1 MDSTL
6 PSPTQDERTMAML
19 AHLLQL
25 FTGFLGPL
33 VIYFVRRES
42 RFVAFHSLQALFW
55 QLLLALFF
63 FVGIVL
69 MIFTAVA
76 GASGGHSGNMPP
88 LFFGVI
94 VLFWLGT
101 FAVSILNLVVVIYF
115 TVKASKGEWAE
126 NPLVARWARQV
137 AGV

>member
-1 MDSTL
+1 MKTTL
-6 PSPTQDERTMAML
+6 PEPTQDERTMAML

-33 VIYFVRRES
+33 VIYFIRRES
-42 RFVAFHSLQALFW
+42 RFVAFHSLQAVFW
-55 QLLLALFF
+55 QLCLALFF

-69 MIFTAVA
+69 MIFTVVA
-76 GASGGHSGNMPP
+76 GATQGSSKDGSP
-88 LFFGVI
+88 LVIGFF

-126 NPLVARWARQV
+126 NPLVGRWARQV

>member
-6 PSPTQDERTMAML
+6 PEPTQDERTMAML

-42 RFVAFHSLQALFW
+42 RFVAFHSLQAVFW

-63 FVGIVL
+63 FVGIIL
-69 MIFTAVA
+69 MIFTMVA
-76 GASGGHSGNMPP
+76 GATQGSSKEDRK
-88 LFFGVI
+88 
-94 VLFWLGT
+94 
-101 FAVSILNLVVVIYF
+101 SVV
-115 TVKASKGEWAE
+115 
-126 NPLVARWARQV
+126 
-137 AGV
+137 